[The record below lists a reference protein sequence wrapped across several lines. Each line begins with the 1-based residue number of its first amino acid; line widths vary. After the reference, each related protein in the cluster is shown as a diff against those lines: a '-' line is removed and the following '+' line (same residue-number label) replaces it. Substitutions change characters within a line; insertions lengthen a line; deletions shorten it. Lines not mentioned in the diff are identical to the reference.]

1 MLGYLLNKLIPSDK
15 LPFLKK
21 ARISNNSLF
30 PRKDFSKN
38 HQTIQQLSAISN
50 ADFRLT
56 GNQKDPQERLNTS
69 KNKKKAV
76 NHN

>member
-30 PRKDFSKN
+30 PRKDF
-38 HQTIQQLSAISN
+38 L
-50 ADFRLT
+50 
-56 GNQKDPQERLNTS
+56 QKSSTHSTAERD
-69 KNKKKAV
+69 K
-76 NHN
+76 